1 MVFKSGTRC
10 PPGVLCLTPGVL
22 TFLILVAVIVLGAIL
37 LVNKNPVTPAEESYS
52 RPPPS
57 PPPSPH
63 PPIQIVA
70 GGGDDRYTRA
80 PEPRRFWASPPE
92 GPPRGGIPPFGFATQ
107 GFPDKYQSFGFIKT
121 SEGQTLPLYGRRTA
135 GRSDRYNYY
144 TRTDT
149 YNPIPIPI
157 RYKNRDCQDSIGCDE
172 LFNGESVRT
181 VDGKGG
187 EVQLYQFDGPAYFPG
202 SV

>member
-52 RPPPS
+52 RPLIPTPP
-57 PPPSPH
+57 PH
-63 PPIQIVA
+63 PPIQIVT

-80 PEPRRFWASPPE
+80 PEPLRFWASPPE